1 MNLQKLPIGTIII
14 SNNTRLIIVGYNQ
27 NQPNNYLVSVCNDKE
42 IVTTKVYTLPNEQIE
57 KVISLG
63 YVDIINN
70 PIVNT
75 NNQKQTASKDKFIFD
90 ENGFVIGEN

>member
-1 MNLQKLPIGTIII
+1 MNLQKLPIGTMII

-27 NQPNNYLVSVCNDKE
+27 NQPNNYLVVVCNDKE
-42 IVTTKVYTLPNEQIE
+42 IVTNKVYTLPNEQIE

-63 YVDIINN
+63 YVDINTN
-70 PIVNT
+70 QTVNT
-75 NNQKQTASKDKFIFD
+75 NNQEQTTSKGKFIFD